1 MFVTEVI
8 SVGTNGIPGGYLNA
22 PRTPGR
28 LKLPHGV
35 SCSQL
40 ARMIIPIRCFECGKM
55 IADKW
60 RGYQKKL
67 KELKGSSAAERV
79 YFDGSKIPTT
89 PEKRVLD
96 ALNINQCCRT
106 HFLTQVDLID
116 KI

>member
-1 MFVTEVI
+1 
-8 SVGTNGIPGGYLNA
+8 
-22 PRTPGR
+22 
-28 LKLPHGV
+28 
-35 SCSQL
+35 
-40 ARMIIPIRCFECGKM
+40 MIIPIRCFECGKM